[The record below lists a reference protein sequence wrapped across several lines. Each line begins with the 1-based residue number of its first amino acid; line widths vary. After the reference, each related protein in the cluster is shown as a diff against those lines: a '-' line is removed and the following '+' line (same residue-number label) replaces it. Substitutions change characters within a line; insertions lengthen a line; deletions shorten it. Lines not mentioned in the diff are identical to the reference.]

1 MSLSAIGITAME
13 RKQTMPRN
21 KRNNN
26 AGDAALEEK
35 KGNKLVSILIGI
47 LIIVVWLVIFAAL
60 IKFDVGG
67 FGSSVMR
74 PIFKDVPVINKILPE
89 AGDDEISSDDYP
101 YKNLAEAID
110 YIKDLERQLDNLK
123 NSQTDSGT
131 QIADLE
137 AEIARLKTFEEAM
150 AEFENQKKEYYDEV
164 VLGDSALPY
173 DNYKRFYEEIEPDY
187 AAELY
192 KQVAEKYLY
201 DEQYKELA
209 DAYTSMKP
217 AKAAAAMYEM
227 TGNMEVIVAILK
239 MMESEDRAAILNALS
254 DIDAVY
260 CAKITVLLAP

>member
-1 MSLSAIGITAME
+1 
-13 RKQTMPRN
+13 MPRKN
-21 KRNNN
+21 KNNK
-26 AGDAALEEK
+26 ADDAALEEK

-47 LIIVVWLVIFAAL
+47 LIILVWLVIFAAL

-74 PIFKDVPVINKILPE
+74 PIFKDVPIINKILPE
-89 AGDDEISSDDYP
+89 PGNEEVSSDEYP

-110 YIKDLERQLDNLK
+110 YIKDLERQLDSIK
-123 NSQTDSGT
+123 NSQSDSSG
-131 QIADLE
+131 QIAELE

-150 AEFENQKKEYYDEV
+150 TNFEKQRQEYYDEV
-164 VLGDSALPY
+164 VFGDSALTY

-192 KQVAEKYLY
+192 KQVAEQYLY
-201 DEQYKELA
+201 DQQYQELA
-209 DAYTSMKP
+209 DAYTEMKP

-239 MMESEDRAAILNALS
+239 MMESEKRAAILDALS

>member
-1 MSLSAIGITAME
+1 M
-13 RKQTMPRN
+13 
-21 KRNNN
+21 
-26 AGDAALEEK
+26 
-35 KGNKLVSILIGI
+35 
-47 LIIVVWLVIFAAL
+47 IFAAL

-89 AGDDEISSDDYP
+89 AGNDEISSDDYP

-110 YIKDLERQLDNLK
+110 YIKDLERQLDSLK

-150 AEFENQKKEYYDEV
+150 AEFEKQKKEYYD
-164 VLGDSALPY
+164 DSALSY

-209 DAYTSMKP
+209 DAYTAMKP
-217 AKAAAAMYEM
+217 AKAAATMYEM